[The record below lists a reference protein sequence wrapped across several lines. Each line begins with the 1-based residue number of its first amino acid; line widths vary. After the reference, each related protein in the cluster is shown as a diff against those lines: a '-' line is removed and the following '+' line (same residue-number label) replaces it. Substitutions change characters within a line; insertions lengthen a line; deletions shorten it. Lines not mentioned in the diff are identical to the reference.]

1 MPPRSVRVRAG
12 ATPPMVAL
20 NAATPAPRI
29 TPVLVT
35 YNSAAILP
43 WSLPAL
49 AGCSAVVVV
58 DNHSSD
64 ATVAQVRHLL
74 PQAEIIEA
82 GRNLGFGRANNLGLA
97 AVRGEFALLLNPDAR
112 LEPGALD
119 ALLDAAQ
126 RWPEAAIVAPVLYD
140 APGVVGDFF
149 RGGFGAPA
157 SRERPVPEGD
167 LCAEFVTGAAMLL
180 NLRLM
185 RTVGF
190 FDPWFF
196 LYCEDDEL
204 CQRVRRAGH
213 TIVVAHAARVE
224 HHVRQSSPASAR
236 NTLRRHYCM
245 TLSKLYLTRKQRGTR
260 ACVAQ
265 ALRTALAST
274 LALPF
279 MALGLQRERLL
290 RHAARAAAALL
301 AWRHL
306 GRAHCFEPVR

>member
-1 MPPRSVRVRAG
+1 MKSE
-12 ATPPMVAL
+12 
-20 NAATPAPRI
+20 AAPAEI

-49 AGCSAVVVV
+49 AGCPKVVVV

-64 ATVAQVRHLL
+64 ATVAEVRRLL
-74 PQAEIIEA
+74 PQAEVIQA
-82 GRNLGFGRANNLGLA
+82 GRNLGFGRANNLGLE
-97 AVRGEFALLLNPDAR
+97 AVTTDYALLLNPDAR
-112 LEPGALD
+112 AEPGALE
-119 ALLDAAQ
+119 ALLVAAW
-126 RWPEAAIVAPVLYD
+126 RYPEAAIVAPVLYD

-149 RGGFGAPA
+149 RGPFGTPA
-157 SRERPVPEGD
+157 SAERPVPEGD
-167 LCAEFVTGAAMLL
+167 LCTEFVTGAAMLL

-185 RTVGF
+185 RQVGY

-196 LYCEDDEL
+196 LYYEDDEL

-213 TIVVAHAARVE
+213 TILVAHAARVE
-224 HHVRQSSPASAR
+224 HHVRQSSTPSAR

-245 TLSKLYLTRKQRGTR
+245 TLSKLYLTRKQRGTG

-274 LALPF
+274 IALPF

-306 GRAHCFEPVR
+306 GRAHCFEPAR

>member
-1 MPPRSVRVRAG
+1 MTEPVRATD
-12 ATPPMVAL
+12 A
-20 NAATPAPRI
+20 I

-49 AGCSAVVVV
+49 AECTKVVVV
-58 DNHSSD
+58 DNHSGD
-64 ATVAQVRHLL
+64 DTVAMVRRLL
-74 PQAEIIEA
+74 PQAEVIPA
-82 GRNLGFGRANNLGLA
+82 GRNLGFGRANNLGIA
-97 AVRGEFALLLNPDAR
+97 AVRSEFALLLNPDAR
-112 LEPGALD
+112 LEPGALQ
-119 ALLDAAQ
+119 ALHDAA
-126 RWPEAAIVAPVLYD
+126 RRYPEAAIVAPVLYD
-140 APGVVGDFF
+140 APGRVGDFF
-149 RGGFGAPA
+149 RGPFGAPA
-157 SRERPVPEGD
+157 SREAPEPAGD

-185 RTVGF
+185 RQVGF

-196 LYCEDDEL
+196 LYYEDDEL

-213 TIVVAHAARVE
+213 TILIAHTARVE
-224 HHVRQSSPASAR
+224 HHVRQSSTASAR

-245 TLSKLYLTRKQRGTR
+245 TLSKLYLTRKQRGAG

-274 LALPF
+274 IALPF
-279 MALGLQRERLL
+279 MTLGLQRERLL

-306 GRAHCFEPVR
+306 NRPHCFEPLR